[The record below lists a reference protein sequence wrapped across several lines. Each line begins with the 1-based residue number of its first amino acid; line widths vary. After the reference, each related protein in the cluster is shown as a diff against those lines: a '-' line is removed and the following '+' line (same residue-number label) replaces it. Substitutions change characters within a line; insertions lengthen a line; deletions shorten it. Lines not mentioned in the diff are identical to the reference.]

1 MAKYYVTCGT
11 LEVIVQADN
20 PRQAACTALDQA
32 NKNVGWGL
40 FDELDDG
47 IVVDERGFR
56 YLDPVKVARNEAPP
70 MSDAVKWLFEND
82 NIEKSEDDSILVS
95 FIVPQ
100 HYFSLESFMEI
111 MGDDDDFEDE

>member
-40 FDELDDG
+40 FDELDDD
-47 IVVDERGFR
+47 IIVDERGFR
-56 YLDPVKVARNEAPP
+56 YSHKKVNKVLK
-70 MSDAVKWLFEND
+70 SDVLEWLYEND
-82 NIEKSEDDSILVS
+82 KVESEKDLLLI
-95 FIVPQ
+95 PQ
-100 HYFSLESFMEI
+100 YGFSLEDFMEI
-111 MGDDDDFEDE
+111 MGDDDDDFEDE

>member
-1 MAKYYVTCGT
+1 MGKYYVTCGT

-20 PRQAACTALDQA
+20 PQQAVCTALDQA
-32 NKNVGWGL
+32 NKN
-40 FDELDDG
+40 DELDDG

-70 MSDAVKWLFEND
+70 MSDVVKWLFEND

-100 HYFSLESFMEI
+100 HYFSLENFMEV
-111 MGDDDDFEDE
+111 MGDDDDDDFEDE